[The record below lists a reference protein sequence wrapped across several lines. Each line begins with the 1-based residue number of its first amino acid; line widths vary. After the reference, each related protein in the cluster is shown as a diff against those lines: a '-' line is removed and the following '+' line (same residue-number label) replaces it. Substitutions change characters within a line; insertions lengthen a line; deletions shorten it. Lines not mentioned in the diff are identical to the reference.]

1 MEFLQK
7 CSKKFHDRYLPVA
20 IILVFFFMF
29 QVLSLHFSSASFLQ
43 CLVQENIPTFLE
55 AEMGAAESSSKH
67 ANSVHGFSVKV

>member
-1 MEFLQK
+1 MGFLQK

-20 IILVFFFMF
+20 IILVFFMF

-55 AEMGAAESSSKH
+55 AEMGVAESSSKL